1 MNISRRKFICVSTS
15 GLIGLSSFDN
25 SISECKKET
34 ANISLFECFKRV
46 RGKGFS
52 CAETIFLSILKYFDK
67 PEELVCIAT
76 GFGGGIKMKDLCGYY
91 TGGVMGIGLYC
102 DREKGDDKETGAKC
116 SKLVKEYTKWWQS
129 HYPLHCRNIKPEGTS
144 GDICKEVGNE
154 AVYYLDA
161 LFKRKAE

>member
-1 MNISRRKFICVSTS
+1 MKINRRKFIHYSASC
-15 GLIGLSSFDN
+15 LIGLSAFDSN
-25 SISECKKET
+25 VMKGINKIED
-34 ANISLFECFKRV
+34 ASLVECFKQT

-67 PEELVCIAT
+67 PDELVCIAS

-102 DREKGDDKETGAKC
+102 GREKGDDKETGVKC
-116 SKLVKEYTKWWQS
+116 SKLVKEYTKWWES
-129 HYPLHCRNIKPEGTS
+129 HYPLHCRNIKPKGAS

-161 LFKRKAE
+161 LFKGKAE